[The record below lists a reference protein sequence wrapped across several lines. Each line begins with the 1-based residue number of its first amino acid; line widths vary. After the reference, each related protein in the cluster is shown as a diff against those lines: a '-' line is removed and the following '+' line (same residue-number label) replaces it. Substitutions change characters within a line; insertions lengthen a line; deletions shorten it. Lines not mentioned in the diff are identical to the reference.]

1 VYRQRLLAGPL
12 IVIVVALSAVSCGSS
27 DKPAVCGKR
36 DAVQSSVDQL
46 LNVNPVSDGL
56 DAVRSSLS
64 DLQQKVKD
72 LASAAGDQYQP
83 QVQALQAS
91 TAQVATDVKDLSGSN
106 RGAAITALP
115 GHVSAVQTDWNALTN
130 AVSSACD

>member
-1 VYRQRLLAGPL
+1 MYRQRLLAGPL

-36 DAVQSSVDQL
+36 DAVQSSVDKL
-46 LNVNPVSDGL
+46 LNTNPVSDGL
-56 DAVRSSLS
+56 DAVRSNLS
-64 DLQQKVKD
+64 DLQQNVKD
-72 LASAAGDQYQP
+72 LASAAGDQYRP
-83 QVQALQAS
+83 QVQALQTS

-115 GHVSAVQTDWNALTN
+115 GHVSTVQSDWKALTD